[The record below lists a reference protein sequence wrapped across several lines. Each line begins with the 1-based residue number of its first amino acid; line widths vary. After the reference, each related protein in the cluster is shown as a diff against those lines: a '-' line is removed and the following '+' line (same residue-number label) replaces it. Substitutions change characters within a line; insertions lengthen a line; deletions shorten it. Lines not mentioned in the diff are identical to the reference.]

1 MVQEFRLA
9 NSIIRVNTTPVYTHR
24 RRRRSVKGTRDCRS
38 GHQVKLCFRVLSLV
52 ALKVLIV
59 VLYIK
64 VY

>member
-9 NSIIRVNTTPVYTHR
+9 NSISRVNATPVYTHR
-24 RRRRSVKGTRDCRS
+24 RRRRSVNGTGDCRS
-38 GHQVKLCFRVLSLV
+38 GHQVKLCFRVVSLV

-59 VLYIK
+59 ALYIK

>member
-9 NSIIRVNTTPVYTHR
+9 NSISRVKATPVYTHR
-24 RRRRSVKGTRDCRS
+24 RRRSVNGTGDCRS
-38 GHQVKLCFRVLSLV
+38 GHQVKLCFRVVSLV